1 MQLSQKVRSSVM
13 KYKIFGIWLLIQCYA
28 CALSG
33 QRDTITIGYGS
44 YMGVTVNTSSNQLPG
59 NPENTLKQAGFLPNE
74 NASARFLSNATLG
87 FNLSDITALSDM
99 GYEAWIDQQ
108 MNIPR
113 GFTLLQKIRDYH
125 QIVKDSTNTPTAG
138 AGIRL
143 WKYAWWQYLM
153 TSQDALRQRV
163 AWALSQLLVI
173 SEFSGFS
180 NNAYALGTY
189 YDVLLNHAFG
199 NYKNLLTAVTYRP
212 SMGVYLTYM
221 NNPRSNPAINQFPDE
236 NYARELMQ
244 LFTIGTVM
252 LNNDGSVMLD
262 AAGLPLPAYDN
273 EDIIEFSKIF
283 TGLTWAD
290 RTQFNRSAANDTSYI
305 ADMVMWN
312 SFHEP
317 GVKNLLNGFQVPNR
331 NPVDGN
337 ADIMDAIE
345 NLFQHSNTP
354 PFVSRFLIQRLVTS
368 NPSPAYIQRVANVF
382 INNGQGVR
390 GDLAAVIK
398 AILLDPEASACENGN
413 IPTYGM
419 LREPFV
425 RYVQIHKAFNA
436 STLSGNFRN
445 DMNNVYLHTGQR
457 PLASPSV
464 FNFYQQDYQPI
475 GPIESA
481 GLVAPEFQI
490 TDAQTIAGFING
502 LYRWIIDGDIAD
514 EYSLYTGEPSANYA
528 NQIAS
533 LNFMDEIL
541 VSDDDKLHILLDK
554 LNLVLAQGRVS
565 HNTLNIINNVVK
577 QFPNNT
583 TQEKTDR
590 VKLSI
595 YLLMSAPEYLINH

>member
-1 MQLSQKVRSSVM
+1 M
-13 KYKIFGIWLLIQCYA
+13 KSRIKNVILLVCISISFVQA
-28 CALSG
+28 

-44 YMGVTVNTSSNQLPG
+44 YMGVSVSTSSNQAPG
-59 NPENTLKQAGFLPNE
+59 NPENTLNQAGFLPNE
-74 NASARFLSNATLG
+74 NAAARFLSHATLG
-87 FNLSDITALSDM
+87 FNQADILNLSDA
-99 GYEAWIDQQ
+99 GYEDWVQQ
-108 MNIPR
+108 QLNTPR
-113 GFTLLQKIRDYH
+113 GFTLLQKILDYH
-125 QIVKDSTNTPTAG
+125 QIVKDSTNNQTTG

-153 TSQDALRQRV
+153 TSPDALRQRV

-173 SEFSGFS
+173 SEFSDFS

-189 YDVLLNHAFG
+189 YDVLLDHAFG

-212 SMGVYLTYM
+212 SMGTYLTYM
-221 NNPRSNPAINQFPDE
+221 NNPKSNPALNQFPDE

-252 LNNDGSVMLD
+252 LNNDGTVITD
-262 AAGLPLPAYDN
+262 TNGLPVPTYDN

-290 RTQFNRSAANDTSYI
+290 RTQFNRTAANDTSYI
-305 ADMVMWN
+305 ANMVMWN

-337 ADIMDAIE
+337 SDIMDAIE
-345 NLFQHSNTP
+345 NLFQHNNLP
-354 PFVSRFLIQRLVTS
+354 PFVCRFLIQRLVTS
-368 NPSPAYIQRVANVF
+368 NPSPAYVNRVANVF

-390 GDLAAVIK
+390 GDMAAVVR
-398 AILLDPEASACENGN
+398 AILLDPEAVSCENGDVSDF
-413 IPTYGM
+413 GM

-425 RYVQIHKAFNA
+425 RYIQINKAFNA

-445 DMNNVYLHTGQR
+445 DMNNVYLLIRQR

-464 FNFYQQDYQPI
+464 FNFFQQDYQPI
-475 GPIESA
+475 GPIEEA

-502 LYRWIIDGDIAD
+502 LYRWIFDGDIAD

-528 NQIAS
+528 NQISS
-533 LNFMDEIL
+533 LNLSDESL
-541 VSDDDKLHILLDK
+541 LTDDDKLHILLDK
-554 LNLVLAQGRVS
+554 LNLLLAQGRVS
-565 HNTLNIINNVVK
+565 DNSLDIITNVVK
-577 QFPNNT
+577 QFPNGT
-583 TQEKTDR
+583 AQEKTDR
-590 VKLSI
+590 AKLSI